1 MTFCYCGDF
10 LHASTWVYKGLI
22 QNLYWKIPLS
32 WEGGSLGSGVWSA
45 LMITVVLLPCE
56 GSGQASCASAQRG
69 LSSIFCN
76 VTSCPLY

>member
-22 QNLYWKIPLS
+22 QNLCWKIPLS

-56 GSGQASCASAQRG
+56 GKWTGVLCLCSAWFEQYF
-69 LSSIFCN
+69 L
-76 VTSCPLY
+76 